1 MERGRGFEQPPAIK
15 RVPARLGAADKEF
28 EFQRAKCY

>member
-1 MERGRGFEQPPAIK
+1 MERGRGFEQPAIK